1 MKTNQPGIWKKLL
14 CDLRQLSPAA
24 TSPWSGD
31 SWIGHRQKNPDIQD
45 SACNM
50 HRHTHCRRW
59 TVKRES
65 NIETHAEKLKI
76 KNRIFMKKTSYW
88 QPGHS
93 MTNVRLTYHTQLFST
108 FKWPLD
114 TQYHNRKLPCIKIK
128 PSTSPSL
135 RWELFSQLLRH
146 GSCVRTQRMKHY
158 QLLITNHLIPNLK
171 LVQTGHKQ
179 LLFSS
184 GNDCYP
190 SLSSLKPYYR
200 NHPHSKKNIRLS
212 RHYKTDQGQLSS
224 LFLELLD
231 QYSNSPFKLFP
242 RQSNTQ
248 ILAFL
253 WLFWN
258 LFSPQIQQ
266 QKWLGFSSSA
276 RSKRRNTENNISQQ
290 DQ

>member
-14 CDLRQLSPAA
+14 SDLRQLSPTA

-50 HRHTHCRRW
+50 HRYTHCRRQ
-59 TVKRES
+59 TVKRERTVGS
-65 NIETHAEKLKI
+65 FKQHWNPCREI
-76 KNRIFMKKTSYW
+76 KNKEQNFHEKKKSYW

-114 TQYHNRKLPCIKIK
+114 TQYHSRKLPCIKIK

-146 GSCVRTQRMKHY
+146 GSCVSTQRMKHY

-190 SLSSLKPYYR
+190 SCAVWSHIIEITPTLK
-200 NHPHSKKNIRLS
+200 KKIRLS

-224 LFLELLD
+224 LFLEILD
-231 QYSNSPFKLFP
+231 QYSNSTFKLFP
-242 RQSNTQ
+242 HQNNTQ

-266 QKWLGFSSSA
+266 QKWLGFS
-276 RSKRRNTENNISQQ
+276 KT
-290 DQ
+290 